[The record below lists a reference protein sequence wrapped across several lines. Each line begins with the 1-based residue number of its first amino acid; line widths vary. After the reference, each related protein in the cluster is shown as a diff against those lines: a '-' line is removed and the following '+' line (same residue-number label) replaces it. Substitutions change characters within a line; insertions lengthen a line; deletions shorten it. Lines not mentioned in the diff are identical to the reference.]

1 VTRPRG
7 LPAFVFA
14 TCLLLAACSSG
25 ATSSSAAS
33 TGAPTS
39 AASPVNGGKV
49 PRFGHVFLVIGENTE
64 RSEIST
70 TSMPYLAETLG
81 PTAASLTNYDAVTH
95 ASLANYVAMTSGQYT
110 SCQQDDRPPSEC
122 HQAVDSLFAQLDAA
136 GLTWRAW
143 MQSMPSPCG
152 LEDSGGS
159 GSEYAVKHDPA
170 VYYDGIEGTGG
181 QWSATQPS
189 AGCLANVLPTGAGG
203 TNDTSALDQALASGD
218 VGDFNLIVPNLCE
231 DAHDNCGG
239 SPVALTQFDDF
250 LAREVP
256 KILAS
261 PAFGRRGVLIVTF
274 DEGTTDQGGGGNV
287 GMYVRSSLVTPGT
300 NDQRANHY
308 SLLRT
313 LEQGFGIS
321 TYLGGAASAAPFSGI
336 WRTG

>member
-1 VTRPRG
+1 MTRPRG
-7 LPAFVFA
+7 LPAFAFA
-14 TCLLLAACSSG
+14 ACLLLVTCSSG
-25 ATSSSAAS
+25 ATSADAPAS
-33 TGAPTS
+33 P
-39 AASPVNGGKV
+39 ASPVTGGHV
-49 PRFGHVFLVIGENTE
+49 PRFGPVFLVIGENTE
-64 RSEIST
+64 RSEITT
-70 TSMPYLAETLG
+70 TSMPYLAGTLG
-81 PTAASLTNYDAVTH
+81 PTAASLTSYDAVTH

-110 SCQQDDRPPSEC
+110 SCQQDDKPPSEC
-122 HQAVDSLFAQLDAA
+122 HQDVDNLFAQLDAA
-136 GLTWRAW
+136 GRTWRAW
-143 MQSMPSPCG
+143 MQSMPAPCG
-152 LEDSGGS
+152 LEDAGAN

-170 VYYDGIEGTGG
+170 VYYDSIEGTNG
-181 QWSATQPS
+181 QWSATSPS

-203 TNDTSALDQALASGD
+203 TNDTSALDQALASGE

-261 PAFGRRGVLIVTF
+261 PAFGSRGVLIVTF

-287 GMYVRSSLVTPGT
+287 GMYVRSPLVTPGPS
-300 NDQRANHY
+300 DQPANHY

-313 LEQGFGIS
+313 LEQGFGIT

-336 WRTG
+336 WRAG

>member
-1 VTRPRG
+1 MTRSRG
-7 LPAFVFA
+7 LPAFA
-14 TCLLLAACSSG
+14 LAAGLLLAACSSG
-25 ATSSSAAS
+25 ATSVD
-33 TGAPTS
+33 APTS
-39 AASPVNGGKV
+39 PAIASPASPVASGRV
-49 PRFGHVFLVIGENTE
+49 PRFGHVFVVIGENTE

-70 TSMPYLAETLG
+70 TSMPYLAGTLG

-95 ASLANYVAMTSGQYT
+95 ASLANYIAMTSGQYT
-110 SCQQDDRPPSEC
+110 SCQQDDKPPSEC
-122 HQAVDSLFAQLDAA
+122 HQDVDNLFNELDAA

-143 MQSMPSPCG
+143 MQSMPAPCG
-152 LEDSGGS
+152 LEDAGS
-159 GSEYAVKHDPA
+159 APNEYAVKHDPA
-170 VYYDGIEGTGG
+170 VYYDGIEGAGG

-189 AGCLANVLPTGAGG
+189 AGCLANVLPTGDGG
-203 TNDTSALDQALASGD
+203 TNDTSALDRALASGD
-218 VGDFNLIVPNLCE
+218 VGDLNLIVPNLCE

-261 PAFGRRGVLIVTF
+261 PAFGPRGVLIVTF

-287 GMYVRSSLVTPGT
+287 GMYVRSPLVTPGT
-300 NDQRANHY
+300 SDQPTNHY

-336 WRTG
+336 WR

>member
-1 VTRPRG
+1 MTRSRG
-7 LPAFVFA
+7 LPAFA
-14 TCLLLAACSSG
+14 LAGGLLLAACSSG
-25 ATSSSAAS
+25 ATSVD
-33 TGAPTS
+33 APTS
-39 AASPVNGGKV
+39 PAIASPASPVASGRV
-49 PRFGHVFLVIGENTE
+49 PRFGHVFVVIGENTE

-70 TSMPYLAETLG
+70 TSMPYLAGTLG

-95 ASLANYVAMTSGQYT
+95 ASLANYIAMTSGQYT
-110 SCQQDDRPPSEC
+110 SCQQDDKPPSEC
-122 HQAVDSLFAQLDAA
+122 HQDVDNLFNELDAA

-143 MQSMPSPCG
+143 MQSMPAPCG
-152 LEDSGGS
+152 LEDAGS
-159 GSEYAVKHDPA
+159 APNEYAVKHDPA
-170 VYYDGIEGTGG
+170 VYYDGIEGAGG

-189 AGCLANVLPTGAGG
+189 AGCLANVLPTGDGG
-203 TNDTSALDQALASGD
+203 TNDTSALDRALASGD
-218 VGDFNLIVPNLCE
+218 VGDLNLIVPNLCE

-261 PAFGRRGVLIVTF
+261 PAFGPRGVLIVTF

-287 GMYVRSSLVTPGT
+287 GMYVRSPLVTPGT
-300 NDQRANHY
+300 SDQPTNHY

-336 WRTG
+336 WR